1 MPAQPIR
8 SPIATLACFALVM
21 LVGGC
26 RSESNP
32 PEKPLTPVTVV
43 PVEQYSGSEGVT
55 YSASIVPYVQVPL
68 AFKSGGY
75 VTEILQ
81 RKGVDG
87 RTRYIQQGDYV
98 KKDTVLAT
106 VRQDDYRHA
115 VEQYAGSVQ
124 QAQASA
130 QKAKQDFDRASAL
143 YAANAMTQPDY
154 DAAKAQNDSAQGSLQ
169 TAQAVLNQ
177 ANQSLA
183 DCELRAPINATVLSR
198 NVELGALVGGGTTG
212 FVVGDIHLVKA
223 VFGVPDTVLANVTLG
238 KKQTVV
244 TETYTQ
250 EFIGQVT
257 AISPQ
262 ADQKSRTFQ
271 VEVTIPNER
280 ELLKAGM
287 VATLDLGQSKLQHA
301 AMVVPLSAI
310 VSVNDG
316 SKNFSIFV
324 VTQEDGRAVA
334 RRRSVTPGEAY
345 GNRVAIA
352 GNVALGERVIA
363 NGATLVVDGQPVRV
377 TP

>member
-1 MPAQPIR
+1 MLARQKR
-8 SPIATLACFALVM
+8 TPIAALACFALGA
-21 LVGGC
+21 LVAGC
-26 RSESNP
+26 RSESKP

-43 PVEQYSGSEGVT
+43 PVEQYSGNEGVT
-55 YSASIVPYVQVPL
+55 YSASIVPYVQVSL

-87 RTRYIQQGDYV
+87 RTRNIQQGDFV

-106 VRQDDYRHA
+106 VRQDDYRHT
-115 VEQYAGSVQ
+115 VEQYSGSVQ
-124 QAQASA
+124 QAQAAA
-130 QKAKQDFDRASAL
+130 QKTKQDFDRSSVL
-143 YAANAMTQPDY
+143 YAANALTQPDY
-154 DAAKAQNDSAQGSLQ
+154 DAAKAQNDAAQGSLQ
-169 TAQAVLNQ
+169 AAQAVLDQ
-177 ANQSLA
+177 AKQSLA
-183 DCELRAPINATVLSR
+183 DCELRVPMDATVLSR
-198 NVELGALVGGGTTG
+198 NVELGSLVGAGTTG

-223 VFGVPDTVLANVTLG
+223 VFGIPDTVLANVTLG
-238 KKQTVV
+238 KKQAVV

-250 EFIGQVT
+250 EFVGQVT

-271 VEVTIPNER
+271 IEVTIPNER
-280 ELLKAGM
+280 ALLKAGM

-310 VSVNDG
+310 VSLNDG

-324 VTQEDGRAVA
+324 VTQEGGRDVA
-334 RRRSVTPGEAY
+334 RRRSIAPGEAY
-345 GNRVAIA
+345 GNRVAIT
-352 GNVALGERVIA
+352 GNVALGDRVIA
-363 NGATLVVDGQPVRV
+363 NGATLVVDGQPIRV